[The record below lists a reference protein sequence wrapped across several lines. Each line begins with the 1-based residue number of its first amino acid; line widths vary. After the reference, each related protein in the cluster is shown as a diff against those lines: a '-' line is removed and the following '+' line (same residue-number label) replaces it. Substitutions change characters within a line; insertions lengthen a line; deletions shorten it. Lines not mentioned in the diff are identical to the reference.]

1 MSGGFFRNSFYPFF
15 PWQQE
20 ERHKNKTI
28 KSQNRLNGS
37 QSAENNPESILKMR
51 LAKGEITPEAYS
63 SLRKLISK

>member
-20 ERHKNKTI
+20 GRHRNKTI
-28 KSQNRLNGS
+28 KSQVGVNES
-37 QSAENNPESILKMR
+37 QFSENNPESILKIR

>member
-28 KSQNRLNGS
+28 KSQYGLNGS
-37 QSAENNPESILKMR
+37 QSAENNAESILKMR

-63 SLRKLISK
+63 SLRKLIAK

>member
-1 MSGGFFRNSFYPFF
+1 MSGGFFRSSFYPFF

-20 ERHKNKTI
+20 ERHRNKTV
-28 KSQNRLNGS
+28 KSQDELNES
-37 QSAENNPESILKMR
+37 LSTENDPESILKMR